1 LQTITIT
8 AYRRSSQFEAA
19 LKTLVANDLAGWR
32 ILVGIEP
39 SSIAREIA
47 NIAETI
53 LQGHD
58 YNITTNSTRLG
69 IKENPFQLIERAFA
83 AGSELNLYLEE
94 DLLLS
99 PDVTTLARWYFA
111 NHRPEWLCLS
121 LISGGC
127 GSAGLLSNPDHPD
140 LLFAG
145 HAFNSLGFAFR
156 RKEWEINLRGAWMA
170 ETAPIVQ
177 FDGALTS
184 GWDWSIFAM
193 LMNNPDLRTLQ
204 PALARSTHNGRI
216 GGEHCTP
223 VFHDAAFAGLPIHCG
238 AEVLSYRVAPLDV
251 LPNVVRRHA
260 QLWYEMTQALKVLAQ
275 RSVKSGI
282 ASPIRGEP

>member
-1 LQTITIT
+1 LHTITIT
-8 AYRRSSQFEAA
+8 AYRRPSLFEAA

-47 NIAETI
+47 NVAETI

-58 YNITTNSTRLG
+58 YDITTNRARLG

-83 AGSELNLYLEE
+83 GGSELNLHLED
-94 DLLLS
+94 DLFLS
-99 PDVTTLARWYFA
+99 PDVTTLARWYFE

-156 RKEWEINLRGAWMA
+156 RKEWETNIRGAWMA
-170 ETAPIVQ
+170 ETAPFVQ
-177 FDGALTS
+177 FDGTLAG
-184 GWDWSIFAM
+184 GWDWSI
-193 LMNNPDLRTLQ
+193 
-204 PALARSTHNGRI
+204 
-216 GGEHCTP
+216 
-223 VFHDAAFAGLPIHCG
+223 
-238 AEVLSYRVAPLDV
+238 
-251 LPNVVRRHA
+251 
-260 QLWYEMTQALKVLAQ
+260 
-275 RSVKSGI
+275 
-282 ASPIRGEP
+282 SPC